1 MDYTQTAD
9 STETQR
15 SVVVVDDD
23 PSLLLLME
31 RWLTSAGYMVEVF
44 NEFKSARARLV
55 ARTPDVLI
63 TDVRLGAFNGLHL
76 VVIAKQA
83 RPDLTAIVLTGFEDH
98 VLQHDAISA
107 GAEFL
112 LKPVTA
118 ERLLVA
124 IAPVAHGV

>member
-1 MDYTQTAD
+1 MDYIQPAN
-9 STETQR
+9 SAAVR
-15 SVVVVDDD
+15 RRVVVVDDD

-31 RWLTSAGYMVEVF
+31 RWLTSAGYEVEVY

-55 ARTPDVLI
+55 AQTPDVLI

-83 RPDLTAIVLTGFEDH
+83 RPEMTAIVLTGFEDH

-112 LKPVTA
+112 LKPVSA
-118 ERLLVA
+118 ERLLLAV
-124 IAPVAHGV
+124 APVAHGV